1 MMGLFTWI
9 FVKTVGGISLWKT
22 PRAKT
27 KIEMPAHTSKEFVSV
42 WEDQIRNVEIN
53 TMVWGIFRI

>member
-22 PRAKT
+22 QSQN

-42 WEDQIRNVEIN
+42 WEDQIRNC
-53 TMVWGIFRI
+53 

>member
-22 PRAKT
+22 PESKQ
-27 KIEMPAHTSKEFVSV
+27 KIEMPAH
-42 WEDQIRNVEIN
+42 
-53 TMVWGIFRI
+53 